1 MKDWPI
7 EGPRSAL
14 WCIRFLDDSGRG
26 GLEPYHKWW
35 RTTCK
40 LSLADWGVA
49 NHMQMMRFLS
59 LAGVYDHLGLSNLA
73 VIEAIAMRAE
83 LIEYQYRERA
93 REGLQA
99 AGLGTGASSS
109 LTGAAVLGGEEAD
122 LFDGVGKIAGGA
134 MVAPMIV
141 DFVAHELEKKA
152 TIHKQ
157 AWKAREDNAV
167 LRNTRQPVDD
177 PNAPS
182 PADDGDDDRA
192 VLVDLVGGLDYKE
205 QSAKFIGLEENL
217 LSLPPEGAEPKPLPG
232 PLWLTREDD
241 VRHFI
246 NTAVLPARKQASHLS
261 AASAPPVF
269 IDQGCHEIGDVL
281 HAS

>member
-1 MKDWPI
+1 MKVCPI

-14 WCIRFLDDSGRG
+14 WCIRFLDDSGRAG
-26 GLEPYHKWW
+26 PEPYHKWW

-49 NHMQMMRFLS
+49 EHMQMMRFLS
-59 LAGVYDHLGLSNLA
+59 LAGVYDQLDLSNLA
-73 VIEAIAMRAE
+73 VIEAIARRAE

-93 REGLQA
+93 CEGLRA

-141 DFVAHELEKKA
+141 EFVANELEKTAK
-152 TIHKQ
+152 IDKQ
-157 AWKAREDNAV
+157 ARKAREEKAA
-167 LRNTRQPVDD
+167 LRHTKQSAED

-182 PADDGDDDRA
+182 PADE
-192 VLVDLVGGLDYKE
+192 GGK
-205 QSAKFIGLEENL
+205 G
-217 LSLPPEGAEPKPLPG
+217 G
-232 PLWLTREDD
+232 R
-241 VRHFI
+241 R
-246 NTAVLPARKQASHLS
+246 RR
-261 AASAPPVF
+261 
-269 IDQGCHEIGDVL
+269 
-281 HAS
+281 